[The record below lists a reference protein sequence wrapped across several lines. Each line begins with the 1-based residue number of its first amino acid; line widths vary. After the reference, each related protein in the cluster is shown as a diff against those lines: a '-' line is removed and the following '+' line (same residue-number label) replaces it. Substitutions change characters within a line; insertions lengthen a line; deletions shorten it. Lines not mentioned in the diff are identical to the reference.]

1 MKQISNKRTIAD
13 VIYDGEQITLKG
25 QVEIDSNTG
34 QVKSVNGDVRLKD
47 GVTYI
52 GNFSMLG
59 ININDISYVKYRTDT
74 SELVDEW
81 YKPSTI
87 KQLRRLDHE
96 NYRSS

>member
-59 ININDISYVKYRTDT
+59 INIKRHFICQVPDRYIGTGR
-74 SELVDEW
+74 
-81 YKPSTI
+81 
-87 KQLRRLDHE
+87 
-96 NYRSS
+96 

>member
-47 GVTYI
+47 GVT
-52 GNFSMLG
+52 
-59 ININDISYVKYRTDT
+59 
-74 SELVDEW
+74 
-81 YKPSTI
+81 
-87 KQLRRLDHE
+87 
-96 NYRSS
+96 

>member
-34 QVKSVNGDVRLKD
+34 QVKSVNCDVRLKD

-74 SELVDEW
+74 SELVDEMVQAINN
-81 YKPSTI
+81 KTI
-87 KQLRRLDHE
+87 E
-96 NYRSS
+96 EA

>member
-34 QVKSVNGDVRLKD
+34 QVKSVKGDVRLKD

-74 SELVDEW
+74 SELVDEMVQAINN
-81 YKPSTI
+81 KTI
-87 KQLRRLDHE
+87 E
-96 NYRSS
+96 EA

>member
-52 GNFSMLG
+52 GNFSILG
-59 ININDISYVKYRTDT
+59 INSNDISYVKYRTDT
-74 SELVDEW
+74 SELVDEMVQAINN
-81 YKPSTI
+81 KTI
-87 KQLRRLDHE
+87 E
-96 NYRSS
+96 EA

>member
-52 GNFSMLG
+52 GNFQCSASISTTFHMSSTGPIHRNWSM
-59 ININDISYVKYRTDT
+59 K
-74 SELVDEW
+74 W

>member
-34 QVKSVNGDVRLKD
+34 QVKLVNGDVRLKD

-74 SELVDEW
+74 SELVDEMVQAINN
-81 YKPSTI
+81 KTI
-87 KQLRRLDHE
+87 E
-96 NYRSS
+96 EA

>member
-34 QVKSVNGDVRLKD
+34 QVQSVNGDVRLKD

-74 SELVDEW
+74 SELVDEMVQAINN
-81 YKPSTI
+81 KTI
-87 KQLRRLDHE
+87 E
-96 NYRSS
+96 EA

>member
-34 QVKSVNGDVRLKD
+34 QVKSVNGDVRLKG

-74 SELVDEW
+74 SELVDEMVQAINN
-81 YKPSTI
+81 KTI
-87 KQLRRLDHE
+87 E
-96 NYRSS
+96 EA

>member
-52 GNFSMLG
+52 
-59 ININDISYVKYRTDT
+59 NINDISYVKYRTDT
-74 SELVDEW
+74 SELVDEMVQAINN
-81 YKPSTI
+81 KTI
-87 KQLRRLDHE
+87 E
-96 NYRSS
+96 EA

>member
-34 QVKSVNGDVRLKD
+34 QVKSVNGDVRLKY

-74 SELVDEW
+74 SELVDEMVQAINN
-81 YKPSTI
+81 KTI
-87 KQLRRLDHE
+87 E
-96 NYRSS
+96 EA

>member
-34 QVKSVNGDVRLKD
+34 QVNSVNGDVRLKD

-74 SELVDEW
+74 SELVDEMVQAINN
-81 YKPSTI
+81 KTI
-87 KQLRRLDHE
+87 E
-96 NYRSS
+96 EA

>member
-59 ININDISYVKYRTDT
+59 ININDISYVRTDT
-74 SELVDEW
+74 SELVDEMVQAINN
-81 YKPSTI
+81 KTI
-87 KQLRRLDHE
+87 E
-96 NYRSS
+96 EA